1 MIEADRLIEP
11 VAQPEEET
19 IDRAIRPKFLADY
32 TGQDH
37 VKIQME
43 IFISVT

>member
-11 VAQPEEET
+11 AAQPEEET
-19 IDRAIRPKFLADY
+19 IDRAIRPKLLADY

-37 VKIQME
+37 VQQKNEMNL
-43 IFISVT
+43 